1 MPLLFPTQVHDACE
15 WNQSEA
21 FSAQSANRRTLK
33 RPQQSSSSASAP
45 STPSSTGSGSATLC
59 PRGQLVPGADVVVH
73 LADRHHPGDGQIVAI
88 AGVTSSG
95 GSGPDT
101 TQSGTA
107 PIGTD
112 EAGTGAL
119 AITFG
124 TPFAAVPGVTSGA
137 VRSVL
142 QPGTIRA
149 KAVTN
154 TGFTISITNAGT
166 HSGTVM
172 PSWSAEGST

>member
-1 MPLLFPTQVHDACE
+1 MMPVDGIDRGILRAVSQP
-15 WNQSEA
+15 
-21 FSAQSANRRTLK
+21 ANGE
-33 RPQQSSSSASAP
+33 ASA
-45 STPSSTGSGSATLC
+45 TVQLVGVGSLDTFVDGVGVSHGL
-59 PRGQLVPGADVVVH
+59 PPGQLVPGADVVVH
-73 LADRHHPGDGQIVAI
+73 LADRHHPGDAQIVAI

-95 GSGPDT
+95 GGGANT

-107 PIGTD
+107 PVRNRRS
-112 EAGTGAL
+112 GTGAV
-119 AITFG
+119 AVVFE
-124 TPFAAVPGVTSGA
+124 TPFSAAPAVSVGA

-149 KAVTN
+149 TAVTN

-172 PSWSAEGST
+172 ASWSAEGSI